1 MAENA
6 LDAIDLRI
14 LLVLQDDA
22 RTTNAALA
30 ETVGLSASPCL
41 RRVRRLER
49 SGLIAGYRAVL
60 DRQKAG
66 FGLTVFVEIKVA
78 RHSRENA
85 AGLEAVLT
93 GMKEVV
99 ACHMVSG
106 QADFLAEIVVPDLAA
121 YEALLT
127 ERLLT
132 QPMIEDVRSNFAI
145 RTAKT
150 NGPLPLSGPAPRG

>member
-1 MAENA
+1 MP
-6 LDAIDLRI
+6 DPTIDRIDRRI
-14 LLVLQDDA
+14 LQVLQADA

-30 ETVGLSASPCL
+30 EAVGLSPSPCL
-41 RRVRRLER
+41 RRVRRLEQE
-49 SGLIAGYRAVL
+49 GLIRGYRGLV
-60 DRQKAG
+60 DRG
-66 FGLTVFVEIKVA
+66 RVGLGMTVFVEIKVA

-85 AGLEAVLT
+85 AELEAVLA
-93 GMKEVV
+93 GMDEVV

-150 NGPLPLSGPAPRG
+150 NGPLPLSHRRTGT